1 MKLDGVSALVTG
13 AASGLGAATVEALL
27 SGGAR
32 VTALDVSDGQ
42 RFAGRFAGRADV
54 QALSCDVTSA
64 DAVEQAFLRAVEA
77 FGAPRVL
84 VNCAGISGTGRVVG
98 PDGSPLSMERFERV
112 VRVNLFGTFNT
123 IRMAAH
129 HLTTVDPLAS
139 GERGV
144 IVNTSSVAAFDGMSG
159 GAGYSA
165 SKGGVAAMSLPLA
178 RELGPLGIRV
188 VDIAPGLFLTGLTSH
203 FPGDTIAMLAAE
215 APFPRRPGDPEEF
228 ARLVL
233 SVIDNPMLNGTTIRL
248 DGAGRPREPS
258 RPAAVD
264 RPAGAPSA
272 SSASSASSSEGERR
286 A

>member
-27 SGGAR
+27 PGGAR
-32 VTALDVSDGQ
+32 VTALDVAGRQ
-42 RFAGRFAGRADV
+42 RFAGRDDV
-54 QALSCDVTSA
+54 LELECDVTSA

-77 FGAPRVL
+77 FGAPRIL
-84 VNCAGISGTGRVVG
+84 VNCAGVSGTGRVVG
-98 PDGSPLSMERFERV
+98 PDGAPLSMERFERV

-129 HLTTVDPLAS
+129 HLTTVDPLPS

-144 IVNTSSVAAFDGMSG
+144 VVNTSSVAAFDGMSG

-188 VDIAPGLFLTGLTSH
+188 VDIAPGLFLK
-203 FPGDTIAMLAAE
+203 I
-215 APFPRRPGDPEEF
+215 
-228 ARLVL
+228 
-233 SVIDNPMLNGTTIRL
+233 
-248 DGAGRPREPS
+248 GR
-258 RPAAVD
+258 AHV
-264 RPAGAPSA
+264 
-272 SSASSASSSEGERR
+272 
-286 A
+286 